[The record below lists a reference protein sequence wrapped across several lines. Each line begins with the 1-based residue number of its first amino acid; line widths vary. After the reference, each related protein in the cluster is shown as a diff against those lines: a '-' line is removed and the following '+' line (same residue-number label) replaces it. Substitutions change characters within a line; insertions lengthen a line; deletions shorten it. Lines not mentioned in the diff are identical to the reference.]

1 MASKGMSTAGM
12 TLSYIIAAASSIPTT
27 GSAITIPEVKTV
39 PNLNPAPQSIDITPL
54 NEEDNVLYTG
64 GLKDLGGVLEFT
76 ANLTDELV
84 TVWNTTLASAIAG
97 MSATSACWFEVKH
110 PKLTQATWF
119 KGEPF
124 AIGMG
129 EAAVN
134 AALETTLYI
143 APKSAP
149 ELGTKL

>member
-12 TLSYIIAAASSIPTT
+12 KLGYIIAAAASVPTT
-27 GSAITIPEVKTV
+27 GSVTYIPEVKTI
-39 PNLNPAPQSIDITPL
+39 PNLTPPPNSIDITPL

-64 GLKDLGGVLEFT
+64 GLKDLGGVLEFG
-76 ANLTDELV
+76 ANLTEELI
-84 TVWNTTLASAIAG
+84 TAWNTTLPAAIASA
-97 MSATSACWFEVKH
+97 SATSACWFCVTHKSLSE
-110 PKLTQATWF
+110 ATWF

-124 AIGMG
+124 KCGFG
-129 EAAVN
+129 EATVN

-149 ELGTKL
+149 ELGTKI